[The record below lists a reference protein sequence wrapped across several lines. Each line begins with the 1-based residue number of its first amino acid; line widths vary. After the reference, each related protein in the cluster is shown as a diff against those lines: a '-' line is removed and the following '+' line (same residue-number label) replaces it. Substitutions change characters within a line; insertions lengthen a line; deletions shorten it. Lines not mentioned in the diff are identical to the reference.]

1 MTSVQN
7 MCQEFSRLRWSH
19 FAAEDG
25 SMISWPGGSHAVIPK
40 RDGDDKFPVLILFD
54 IIGKDALK
62 A

>member
-1 MTSVQN
+1 
-7 MCQEFSRLRWSH
+7 
-19 FAAEDG
+19 
-25 SMISWPGGSHAVIPK
+25 MISWPGGSHAVIPE